1 MLRYLTAGESHGPAL
16 TVIAEG
22 LPAGIPVSSKAIGDE
37 LARRRLG
44 FGRGPR
50 MKIERDELELLGGV
64 RFGRTLGSPV
74 SVLIRNSEWA
84 KWERVMSP
92 EGAPAGNVLTEPRP
106 GHADLAGILKYD
118 FTDAR
123 NVLERASARET
134 AARTAAGA
142 LAKALLEEVGIRIVS
157 HVVAIGTARAD
168 PTRRPAPGDLDAVD
182 ASPVRCLDPEAA
194 EEMARQIEAAQAEGD
209 SLGGVFEVIAYGVPV
224 GLGSHVHYDRKIDAR
239 LAQHLMSIQ
248 AIKGVE
254 VGDGFTIAALRGTQA
269 HDEIF
274 LEGGELRRHSD
285 RAGGTE
291 GGMTIGG
298 TLRVRAAMKPLAT
311 LKRPLRTVDLATGE
325 PAAAFRERTDACS
338 VPAAAVVGEAAVAWV
353 LADAVLEKFGG
364 DTLGDLQAALAAYDA
379 RLQGRLGARTQP
391 PAR

>member
-1 MLRYLTAGESHGPAL
+1 MRYLTAGESHGPAL
-16 TVIAEG
+16 SVIVEG
-22 LPAGIPVSSKAIGDE
+22 LPAGIPIQTKRIADE

-50 MKIERDELELLGGV
+50 MKIEQDNLELLGGV
-64 RFGRTLGSPV
+64 RFGRTIGSPV
-74 SVLIRNSEWA
+74 ALVIRNSEWA

-92 EGAPAGNVLTEPRP
+92 EGSPAGNVLTEPRP
-106 GHADLAGILKYD
+106 GHADLAGMTKYG
-118 FTDAR
+118 FADAR

-142 LAKALLEEVGIRIVS
+142 LAKALLDEVGIQLVS
-157 HVVAIGTARAD
+157 HVIAIGAASA
-168 PTRRPAPGDLDAVD
+168 APGTRPGPEDLEAID
-182 ASPVRCLDPEAA
+182 ASPVRCFDPVGAAAMAA
-194 EEMARQIEAAQAEGD
+194 EIEAAQEAGD
-209 SLGGVFEVIAYGVPV
+209 SLGGVFEVIAYGVPM

-239 LAQHLMSIQ
+239 LAMHLMSIQ

-254 VGDGFTIAALRGTQA
+254 VGDGFALARLRGTEA

-274 LEGGELRRHSD
+274 LEDGQLRRHSD
-285 RAGGTE
+285 HAGGTE
-291 GGMTIGG
+291 GGMTIGP

-311 LKRPLRTVDLATGE
+311 LKRALRTVDLATGE

-353 LADAVLEKFGG
+353 LADALIEKFGG
-364 DTLGDLQAALAAYDA
+364 D
-379 RLQGRLGARTQP
+379 
-391 PAR
+391 

>member
-1 MLRYLTAGESHGPAL
+1 MIRYLTAGESHGPAL
-16 TVIAEG
+16 TVIVEG
-22 LPAGIPVSSKAIGDE
+22 LPAGIPVQTKRIADE

-50 MKIERDELELLGGV
+50 MKIERDALELLGGV
-64 RFGRTLGSPV
+64 RFGVTLGSPISIV
-74 SVLIRNSEWA
+74 IRNSEWA

-92 EGAPAGNVLTEPRP
+92 EGHPAGNVLTEPRP
-106 GHADLAGILKYD
+106 GHADLAGMTKYG
-118 FTDAR
+118 FSDAR

-142 LAKALLEEVGIRIVS
+142 LAKSLLEEVGIQVVS
-157 HVVAIGTARAD
+157 HVVAIGTAEAPPSLRPTPAD
-168 PTRRPAPGDLDAVD
+168 LEAID
-182 ASPVRCLDPEAA
+182 ASPVRCFDAA
-194 EEMARQIEAAQAEGD
+194 AAGAMVGEIEAAQADGD

-239 LAQHLMSIQ
+239 LAFHLMSIQ

-254 VGDGFTIAALRGTQA
+254 IGDGFAQARLRGTAA

-274 LEGGELRRHSD
+274 FEDGELVRHSD

-311 LKRPLRTVDLATGE
+311 LKKALRTVDLATGE

-338 VPAAAVVGEAAVAWV
+338 VPAAAVVGEAVVAWV

-364 DTLGDLQAALAAYDA
+364 DTLGDLQQAMEAYRQRIRPDP
-379 RLQGRLGARTQP
+379 RR
-391 PAR
+391 

>member
-16 TVIAEG
+16 TVIVEG
-22 LPAGIPVSSKAIGDE
+22 LPAGVPVQTKGIADE

-50 MKIERDELELLGGV
+50 MKIERDALELLGGV
-64 RFGRTLGSPV
+64 RFGQTLGSPV
-74 SVLIRNSEWA
+74 SIVIRNSEWA

-92 EGAPAGNVLTEPRP
+92 EGHPAGNVLTEPRP
-106 GHADLAGILKYD
+106 GHADLAGLMKYD

-142 LAKALLEEVGIRIVS
+142 LAKALLDELGIRVVS
-157 HVVAIGTARAD
+157 HVVAIGGAQAPAGLR
-168 PTRRPAPGDLDAVD
+168 PTPEDTEAID
-182 ASPVRCLDPEAA
+182 ASPVRCFDPEAGAAMAA
-194 EEMARQIEAAQAEGD
+194 EIEAAQAAGD

-239 LAQHLMSIQ
+239 LAFHLMSIQ

-254 VGDGFTIAALRGTQA
+254 VGDGFAMAGQRGTEA

-274 LEGGELRRHSD
+274 LEGGELRRHTD
-285 RAGGTE
+285 HAGGTE

-311 LKRPLRTVDLATGE
+311 LKRALRTVDLATGE
-325 PAAAFRERTDACS
+325 AALAFRERTDACS
-338 VPAAAVVGEAAVAWV
+338 VPAAGVVGEAVVAWV
-353 LADAVLEKFGG
+353 LAEAVLEKFGG
-364 DTLGDLQAALAAYDA
+364 DTLGDVRGAMAAYEQRTA
-379 RLQGRLGARTQP
+379 RRQLPDPR
-391 PAR
+391 

>member
-1 MLRYLTAGESHGPAL
+1 VIRYLTAGESHGPAL
-16 TVIAEG
+16 TVIVEG
-22 LPAGIPVSSKAIGDE
+22 LPAGIPVQTKSIADE

-44 FGRGPR
+44 FGRGLR
-50 MKIERDELELLGGV
+50 MKIERDALELLGGV

-74 SVLIRNSEWA
+74 SIVIRNSEWA
-84 KWERVMSP
+84 KWERVMAP
-92 EGAPAGNVLTEPRP
+92 EGQPAGNALTEPRP
-106 GHADLAGILKYD
+106 GHADLAGVLKYD

-142 LAKALLEEVGIRIVS
+142 LAKALLDEIGVRVVS
-157 HVVAIGTARAD
+157 HVVAIGTAEAPPGQRPTPAD
-168 PTRRPAPGDLDAVD
+168 LEAID
-182 ASPVRCLDPEAA
+182 ASPVRCFDPGAAAAMAA
-194 EEMARQIEAAQAEGD
+194 EIEAAQEAGD

-239 LAQHLMSIQ
+239 LAYHLMSIQ

-254 VGDGFTIAALRGTQA
+254 VGDGFAMARQRGTAA

-274 LEGGELRRHSD
+274 FEDGELRRHSD

-325 PAAAFRERTDACS
+325 PAAAFRERTDSCS
-338 VPAAAVVGEAAVAWV
+338 VPAAAVVGEAVVAWV
-353 LADAVLEKFGG
+353 LAEAVVEKFGG
-364 DTLGDLQAALAAYDA
+364 DTLGDLQGAIEAY
-379 RLQGRLGARTQP
+379 LQRVRSATPMGPR
-391 PAR
+391 

>member
-1 MLRYLTAGESHGPAL
+1 MIRYLTAGESHGPAL
-16 TVIAEG
+16 TVIVEG
-22 LPAGIPVSSKAIGDE
+22 LPAGIPVSTKRIADE

-50 MKIERDELELLGGV
+50 MKIERDALELLGGV
-64 RFGRTLGSPV
+64 RFGRTLGSPISIV
-74 SVLIRNSEWA
+74 IRNSEWA

-92 EGAPAGNVLTEPRP
+92 EGQPAGNVLTEPRP
-106 GHADLAGILKYD
+106 GHADLAGVMKYD

-123 NVLERASARET
+123 NVLERASAQ
-134 AARTAAGA
+134 
-142 LAKALLEEVGIRIVS
+142 
-157 HVVAIGTARAD
+157 ARAD
-168 PTRRPAPGDLDAVD
+168 LRPTPADLEAID

-194 EEMARQIEAAQAEGD
+194 AAMTTEIEAAQEAGD

-239 LAQHLMSIQ
+239 LAYHLMSIQ

-254 VGDGFTIAALRGTQA
+254 VGDGFAMARRRGTAA

-274 LEGGELRRHSD
+274 FEDGELRRHTD

-298 TLRVRAAMKPLAT
+298 TVRVRAAMKPLAT
-311 LKRPLRTVDLATGE
+311 LKKALRTIDLATGE
-325 PAAAFRERTDACS
+325 PAAAFRERTDVCS
-338 VPAAAVVGEAAVAWV
+338 VPAAAVVGEAVVAWV
-353 LADAVLEKFGG
+353 LAEAVLEKFGG
-364 DTLGDLQAALAAYDA
+364 DTLGDLEGAIGAY
-379 RLQGRLGARTQP
+379 RQRIRPQ
-391 PAR
+391 